1 MFTTACGG
9 GCRVYSLER
18 FKRLHAAAMAAAECP
33 LMTSTTEPA
42 RERPSTVKAR
52 QQLRGLH
59 TTAATLEATVG
70 WEQQ

>member
-1 MFTTACGG
+1 
-9 GCRVYSLER
+9 
-18 FKRLHAAAMAAAECP
+18 MAAAECP